1 MSNFFFLQINAV
13 NPYNDTS
20 YVINSDSSSVLND
33 AKRELQKEMDLLA
46 TLKEQH
52 TLNSTMSSR
61 EGDDGDNDD
70 TENGQDSMSEDES
83 DDDSDRK
90 GKYK

>member
-1 MSNFFFLQINAV
+1 M

-33 AKRELQKEMDLLA
+33 AKRELQKERDLLA

-52 TLNSTMSSR
+52 TLNSTISSR

-90 GKYK
+90 GKTN

>member
-1 MSNFFFLQINAV
+1 M

-20 YVINSDSSSVLND
+20 YAINSDSSSVLND
-33 AKRELQKEMDLLA
+33 AKRELQKERDLLA
-46 TLKEQH
+46 TLKEQQ

-61 EGDDGDNDD
+61 EGDEGDNDD

-90 GKYK
+90 GKLKKIP